1 MVQTSGAEISGNFT
15 AYKKLYL
22 DTINGYAK
30 VISSSH
36 LNDSITAALCLQ
48 ISRCIIKTL

>member
-15 AYKKLYL
+15 ASKKLFL

-30 VISSSH
+30 VISNAH
-36 LNDSITAALCLQ
+36 LNDSTLAVACLQ
-48 ISRCIIKTL
+48 ISRCIIKFR